1 MLVRSLSEHVCAR
14 KQRTYTVTVRGNSDL
29 KCTGTQERV
38 GLTRLFTA
46 NGIRVHDDKFNF
58 KLAPSPFMLVRT
70 PPMCSH
76 SQ

>member
-46 NGIRVHDDKFNF
+46 NAKWH
-58 KLAPSPFMLVRT
+58 PSP
-70 PPMCSH
+70 
-76 SQ
+76 